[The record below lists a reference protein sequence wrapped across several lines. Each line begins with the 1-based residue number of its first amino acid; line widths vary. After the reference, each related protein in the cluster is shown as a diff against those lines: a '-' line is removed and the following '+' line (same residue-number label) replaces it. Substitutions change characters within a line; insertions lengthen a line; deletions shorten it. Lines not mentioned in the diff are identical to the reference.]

1 MEERNYEAEA
11 KEQGWNP
18 DYDGPNKTDAQTFV
32 ERGEKIA
39 GILKSR
45 LDKQEAQIAQLQ
57 ETHQK
62 FGEYHK
68 QTLEKQ
74 RKQAEARIA
83 SLEEKLAQSITDGD
97 GQAYT
102 QINRE
107 IDSLKS
113 NQAQDPTDDMAA
125 WQRLSQGWINENEW
139 YAKNPKLAAYADGIS
154 DRIRAEGFNG
164 TAYFSELTRRVKE
177 DFPEEFTN
185 PNKAKGNTVED
196 GGQLSTGSSKE
207 HTYENLDA
215 EAKRACDDFVKGGFM
230 TREDYVKQ
238 YEWED

>member
-1 MEERNYEAEA
+1 MDERNYEAEA

-18 DYDGPNKTDAQTFV
+18 DYDGENKTDAKTFV

-57 ETHQK
+57 ESNQK

-68 QTLEKQ
+68 QTLDAQ
-74 RKQAEARIA
+74 RKQAEAEIKELKGQIA
-83 SLEEKLAQSITDGD
+83 QAVTDGD

-102 QINRE
+102 MLNDRMESINV
-107 IDSLKS
+107 SQ
-113 NQAQDPTDDMAA
+113 NQTPTDDMAA
-125 WQRLSQGWINENEW
+125 WQQLSQGWINENEW

-154 DRIRAEGFNG
+154 DRIRGEGFNG
-164 TAYFSELTRRVKE
+164 SAYFSELTRRVKE

-185 PNKAKGNTVED
+185 PNKAKENIVED
-196 GGQLSTGSSKE
+196 GVQLSTGNSKE
-207 HTYENLDA
+207 HTYENLPKDA
-215 EAKRACDDFVKGGFM
+215 KAACDGFVKDGFM
-230 TREDYVKQ
+230 TKEEYVNQFEFED
-238 YEWED
+238 